1 MPAAKEPDN
10 NQNTKQNTIDRRSFL
25 KGAAAAGA
33 AAAAAGASVKL
44 AAAADTAGEAGKA
57 AEKTKAPVKLPSE
70 TFITHPGSDF
80 MADVLK
86 KIGLQYIAINPAAGF
101 RSLQESIINYLGNK
115 NPEIL
120 TCLHEETATAMA
132 HGYAKASGKPMG
144 VMVHGT
150 VGLQHASMALYN
162 AWCDRVPMLMFGA
175 NGIDAAT
182 RRPGVEWIHSAQDPA
197 ALVREF
203 VKWDDQPASLQH
215 FAESTVRAHQFTMT
229 APMAPA
235 FIALDMDLQ
244 EEEVEHAEKLKIP
257 KISRLIQ
264 PQGDSKA
271 LREAAKMLVAAQKPL
286 ILADRAVRTQQGVN
300 MLVELAESLGAP
312 VVDLGSR
319 MNFPSTHDLDCTY
332 LKQSLVRDADVILM
346 LEVGDPWGN
355 LNSFSDPYKEYRPI
369 HKPDVKLIT
378 ISMLDVARKSNYQD
392 IQRFMPADLAIG
404 GDAEATLP
412 DLIDAVKR
420 AAPNATAVTQRRAT
434 YKKMHDD
441 MRRRDRELAAVGF
454 DAVPISTARLTAEM
468 WSVIKNEKWSLVV
481 SDRMPW
487 ARRLWPVTEQYQMLG
502 GNGGYGLGGYAPIA
516 VGAALANKEKGII
529 SVTFQ
534 PDGDMMY
541 APGVLWTA
549 AHHKIP
555 LLMLMHN
562 NRCYHQEIMHVQR
575 MAAIHNRPQATA
587 RIGTEI
593 TNPDIDFAK
602 VAQGMGV
609 WAEGPITDPS
619 KLGAALRRALDVVKK
634 GQPALLDVICQ
645 PR

>member
-132 HGYAKASGKPMG
+132 HGYAKASGKPMA